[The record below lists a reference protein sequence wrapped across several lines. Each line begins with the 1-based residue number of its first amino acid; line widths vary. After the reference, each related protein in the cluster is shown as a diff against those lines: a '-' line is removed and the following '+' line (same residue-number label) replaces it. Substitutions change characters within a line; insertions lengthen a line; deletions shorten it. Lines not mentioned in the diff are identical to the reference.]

1 MESKDK
7 KILASKSPRRIEI
20 LKMIGLDFDIAPSK
34 LDEKIKINLK
44 GKQFAEYWSKEKA
57 KLISNKY
64 PDRLIIGA
72 DTVVI
77 FNGQILGKPKD
88 KDDSKNM
95 LKMLSGNMHK
105 VITGV
110 TLICKNKKISK
121 TFSESTKVFV
131 KKIPN
136 DQIDFYISNY
146 NTSDKAGSY
155 GIQEWFS
162 IWIKKID
169 GCYYNVMG
177 LPISKFY
184 KEYLKITSYSL
195 FLFLGNLIFTNY
207 AFKNLL

>member
-1 MESKDK
+1 MEPYAKKVSLLKKDEPDKSKYK

-20 LKMIGLDFDIAPSK
+20 LKMIGLDFDITPSK
-34 LDEKIKINLK
+34 LDEKIKINLE
-44 GKQFAEYWSKEKA
+44 GKSFAEYWSKEKA

-64 PDRLIIGA
+64 PDSIIIGA

-77 FNGQILGKPKD
+77 FNGQILGKPED
-88 KDDSKNM
+88 KDGSKNM
-95 LKMLSGNMHK
+95 LKMLSGNIHE

-110 TLICKNKKISK
+110 TLICKNKQISK
-121 TFSESTKVFV
+121 TFSESTTVFV
-131 KKIPN
+131 RKIPN
-136 DQIDFYISNY
+136 DEIDFYINNY

-162 IWIKKID
+162 IWIEKIN

-184 KEYLKITSYSL
+184 KEYSEIMRRL
-195 FLFLGNLIFTNY
+195 
-207 AFKNLL
+207 

>member
-1 MESKDK
+1 MKSRNK

-77 FNGQILGKPKD
+77 FNGQIMGKPKD
-88 KDDSKNM
+88 KDESKNM
-95 LKMLSGNMHK
+95 LKMLSGNIHE

-110 TLICKNKKISK
+110 SLICKNKQISK
-121 TFSESTKVFV
+121 TFSESTRVIV
-131 KKIPN
+131 KKIPS
-136 DQIDFYISNY
+136 DQIDFYVKNY
-146 NTSDKAGSY
+146 KTTDKAGSY

-184 KEYLKITSYSL
+184 KEYTEIISR
-195 FLFLGNLIFTNY
+195 F
-207 AFKNLL
+207 